1 MSSFTEPILREESIR
16 KRCPEYS
23 LVDVGL
29 LNRLIPYKEPEP
41 YSLPQMRYAPAT
53 IHSMADQL
61 ARIETGRAGT
71 SGTRVAQL
79 RDAIQNRVIDNI
91 NIPSNV
97 DETLAQQIQVDE
109 ITLLEQEINRLLLQQ
124 QQRDEAGDVEM
135 EATSEAIDDAL
146 QGQINELETEIQDR
160 LNQQD
165 QGNLR
170 GTVIGLNPRAR
181 PTFDLPSY
189 EDRVREREQLTYTSA
204 VGQATRRPTFDLP
217 PYNVR
222 MGIRNYG
229 GSVQELTDEASRI
242 TGGALSRTRSGMR
255 EQEATETRDT
265 GISTKERPV
274 IEKSFIGRRI

>member
-1 MSSFTEPILREESIR
+1 
-16 KRCPEYS
+16 
-23 LVDVGL
+23 
-29 LNRLIPYKEPEP
+29 
-41 YSLPQMRYAPAT
+41 MRYAPAT

-97 DETLAQQIQVDE
+97 DKILAQQIEVDE

-189 EDRVREREQLTYTSA
+189 EDRQMEKRGTM

-217 PYNVR
+217 SYEARQTN
-222 MGIRNYG
+222 
-229 GSVQELTDEASRI
+229 LDEAASRLRFMFNPATI
-242 TGGALSRTRSGMR
+242 SVTELKNYVRENQLTPKKIDSMSSNELSNIRKDILTNKPQAR
-255 EQEATETRDT
+255 
-265 GISTKERPV
+265 ISTFNV
-274 IEKSFIGRRI
+274 DLDNL

>member
-16 KRCPEYS
+16 RRCPEYS

-71 SGTRVAQL
+71 SGRRVAQL
-79 RDAIQNRVIDNI
+79 RDAIQNRVINNI
-91 NIPSNV
+91 NIPSSV
-97 DETLAQQIQVDE
+97 DEILAQQIEVDE
-109 ITLLEQEINRLLLQQ
+109 IALLEQEIDRLLLQQ
-124 QQRDEAGDVEM
+124 QERDEAGDIEM
-135 EATSEAIDDAL
+135 DATEQAIDDAL
-146 QGQINELETEIQDR
+146 QGQINELETEIDDR

-170 GTVIGLNPRAR
+170 GTMVGQNTRR

-204 VGQATRRPTFDLP
+204 VGQATRRPTFVLP
-217 PYNVR
+217 SYNQR

-242 TGGALSRTRSGMR
+242 TGGAMSRTRSGMR
-255 EQEATETRDT
+255 EQETTETRQS
-265 GISTKERPV
+265 GISTKDRPV